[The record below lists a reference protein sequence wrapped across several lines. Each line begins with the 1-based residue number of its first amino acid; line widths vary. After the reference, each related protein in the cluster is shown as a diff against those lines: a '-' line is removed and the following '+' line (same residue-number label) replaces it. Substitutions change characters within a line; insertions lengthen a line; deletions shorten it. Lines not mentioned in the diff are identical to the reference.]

1 MYAYCLSNR
10 KALLWERYHL
20 YQSIFMPSSRA
31 TLIEVAKLAGTSKTS
46 VSRYFGEE
54 HDRLSPSLKRRI
66 AQAAG
71 TLGYHPNQMA
81 RGLKGGHSKLI
92 GMLVADIRNPF
103 SVAITHGV
111 EQACRQYG
119 YSLVVCNTDN
129 DPEQERQ
136 HLDLL
141 GAYQVEGLVVNASG
155 SPEHQLHTIMSQ
167 GTPIVLLDRDVDH
180 VEAEVVGLDNH
191 LAVDMALE
199 HLCAQGYQAVL
210 YVSEAPEQSSTRQR
224 RLSRFHQAAEL
235 RGLHHATLLLTTED
249 GTASQQMLSDFLA
262 DHQQHACAVLCG
274 NGNATLA
281 VTALFQQL
289 GLTLGK
295 TGLMG
300 IDELDWCALVPPG
313 ITTLGQPT
321 DAIGKA
327 AIECLMHRIAPHISA
342 MPTTVSFAP
351 GLIERGSTLR

>member
-1 MYAYCLSNR
+1 MS
-10 KALLWERYHL
+10 
-20 YQSIFMPSSRA
+20 SISRRS
-31 TLIEVAKLAGTSKTS
+31 TIVEVARLAGASKTS

-54 HDRLSPSLKRRI
+54 RDRLSPSLQARI
-66 AQAAG
+66 AHAAG
-71 TLGYHPNQMA
+71 TLGYQPNQMA
-81 RGLKGGHSKLI
+81 RGLKGGRSKLI
-92 GMLVADIRNPF
+92 GILVADIRNPF

-155 SPEHQLHTIMSQ
+155 NPERQLHTFISL
-167 GTPIVLLDRDVDH
+167 GTPIVLLDREVDH

-191 LAVDMALE
+191 LAIDMALKY
-199 HLCAQGYQAVL
+199 LAGQGYQAVL

-224 RLSRFHQAAEL
+224 RLSRFHQAAEQ
-235 RGLHHATLLLTTED
+235 RGLHNATLLLAASN
-249 GTASQQMLSDFLA
+249 GTAAQQTLSDFLA
-262 DHQQHACAVLCG
+262 AHQQHACAVLCG
-274 NGNATLA
+274 NGTATLA
-281 VTALFQQL
+281 VTRLFQQL
-289 GLTLGK
+289 GLPLGK
-295 TGLMG
+295 VGLMG

-313 ITTLGQPT
+313 ITTLAQPT
-321 DAIGKA
+321 DAISKSA
-327 AIECLMHRIAPHISA
+327 VECLMHRIAPHTSA

-351 GLIERGSTLR
+351 SLIERGSTQR